1 LKDVKQNNHNLREEN
16 FQLGEDG
23 KYKKFNM
30 LVQMNYD
37 ISHYRLVGLWCL
49 TLLSTIFS
57 YIVEGATSGAGTAY
71 PSGIPE
77 FTPDF

>member
-1 LKDVKQNNHNLREEN
+1 
-16 FQLGEDG
+16 
-23 KYKKFNM
+23 M